1 MIHSCTFPCT
11 SPSWLM
17 AGPCLHLC
25 CLRCSHKTQ
34 CTPGSLESCYSF
46 PLRHSRRSASR
57 NGCRHSRQNAAC
69 PAHSQQ
75 MCPCHLAG
83 NTLTLRKVF
92 FFDFAKNMQCFFLS
106 KYLWMDNKL
115 LHGNHVPGGNSDPI
129 ESTQCNDRPGSNDW
143 HCNDRLQKIIISHEN
158 TPNGYIHLS
167 RTKHPDVMFYTGTC
181 PFAVICVFETVGI
194 TFTPFEHE
202 RLANTLHV

>member
-1 MIHSCTFPCT
+1 
-11 SPSWLM
+11 
-17 AGPCLHLC
+17 
-25 CLRCSHKTQ
+25 
-34 CTPGSLESCYSF
+34 
-46 PLRHSRRSASR
+46 
-57 NGCRHSRQNAAC
+57 
-69 PAHSQQ
+69 
-75 MCPCHLAG
+75 
-83 NTLTLRKVF
+83 
-92 FFDFAKNMQCFFLS
+92 
-106 KYLWMDNKL
+106 MDNKL

-202 RLANTLHV
+202 RLANTLHVWKIFSNIRQKEQTHPSVYCSKIWIGISLLSFLKFWMNNCFDGAVPSRGHGEPLSRGSEHPIEENKRHIRTNLVFEFR